1 LLSIILELI
10 KRLFKFFNQLRGT
23 ITPNWKWLNFP
34 ITKYTG
40 NLVRK
45 MLYFLKLQIF
55 PQCKIP
61 FSGGIQMQ
69 GEIRL
74 IPYFMDEMV
83 ADANEIPK
91 GVDLIQAPS
100 VWKNGYKGK
109 GITVAVL
116 DTGCDVNHPDLKG
129 KIKSYRNFTDDD
141 QGAEDNVTD
150 YSGHGTHVAGTIA
163 ANEDGQGVI
172 GVAPLADLLVIKV
185 LAGSRGS
192 GKYDWIVNG
201 IQYAIDQGA
210 DVISM
215 SLGGPSDYEPLHEV
229 IQRAVAANI
238 SVVCAAG
245 NEGDSNSSTDEF
257 SYPAS
262 YNEVISVGSIDL
274 QRNSSYFTNS
284 NNEVDLVA
292 PGEKILSTI
301 PGDKFARLSGTS
313 MAAPHVSGAL
323 ALIKQYEQAAFQRPL
338 SETEIYAQLIKR
350 TVPLN
355 FPKTLEGNG
364 LLYLT
369 APDLLKEHIRNQ
381 PLAHIG

>member
-1 LLSIILELI
+1 
-10 KRLFKFFNQLRGT
+10 
-23 ITPNWKWLNFP
+23 
-34 ITKYTG
+34 
-40 NLVRK
+40 
-45 MLYFLKLQIF
+45 
-55 PQCKIP
+55 
-61 FSGGIQMQ
+61 MQ

-91 GVDLIQAPS
+91 GIDLIQAPS
-100 VWKNGYKGK
+100 LWKNGYKGT

-129 KIKSYRNFTDDD
+129 KVKGSRNFTDDD
-141 QGAEDNVTD
+141 DGAEDNVTD
-150 YSGHGTHVAGTIA
+150 YSGHGTHVSGTIA
-163 ANEDGQGVI
+163 ASENGNGVI
-172 GVAPLADLLVIKV
+172 GVAPLAELLIVKV

-192 GKYDWIVNG
+192 GEYDWIVNG
-201 IQYAIDQGA
+201 IQYAIGQGV

-215 SLGGPSDYEPLHEV
+215 SLGGPTDYEPLHEV
-229 IQRAVAANI
+229 IKRAVAANI
-238 SVVCAAG
+238 LVVCAAG

-323 ALIKQYEQAAFQRPL
+323 ALLKQYEQAAFERTL
-338 SETEIYAQLIKR
+338 SESELFAQLIKR

-369 APDLLKEHIRNQ
+369 APDLLKEHLRNQ